1 MVSVGEPSLGPQ
13 LMTTVC
19 ESRMSGSLIAPVSVV
34 ASFSLVGEVTETLG
48 AGRKFLKSR
57 YSPDVPF
64 SPVTRTR
71 YVPVTVGWYW
81 INSLRLLSPLGLP
94 VATKLPDGS

>member
-1 MVSVGEPSLGPQ
+1 MVSVVDPSLGPQ
-13 LMTTVC
+13 LMRTVW
-19 ESRMSGSLIAPVSVV
+19 ESSTSGSLIVPVSVV
-34 ASFSLVGEVTETLG
+34 ASFSLVGELTETLG
-48 AGRKFLKSR
+48 AGRKFLKSK

-71 YVPVTVGWYW
+71 YVPVTDGWYW
-81 INSLRLLSPLGLP
+81 MNSLRLLRPLGLP